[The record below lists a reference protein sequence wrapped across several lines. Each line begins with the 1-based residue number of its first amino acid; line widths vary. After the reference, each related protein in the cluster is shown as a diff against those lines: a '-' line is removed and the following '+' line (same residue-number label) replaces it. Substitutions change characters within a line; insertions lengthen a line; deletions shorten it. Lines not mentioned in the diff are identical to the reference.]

1 MKAPYLYNL
10 RNAPKKNH
18 WATNIFKAQNSFK
31 IHFDHVKSQQLSLT
45 LAAKRC
51 MLKQS
56 KSAET
61 WQTLKIAATQ
71 PRNANLV
78 SRQVIPHK
86 DLGHAVKY

>member
-1 MKAPYLYNL
+1 MLQKKKIIGQQTSL
-10 RNAPKKNH
+10 RPK
-18 WATNIFKAQNSFK
+18 TVSK
-31 IHFDHVKSQQLSLT
+31 IHFDHVKSQQLSVT
-45 LAAKRC
+45 LATKRC